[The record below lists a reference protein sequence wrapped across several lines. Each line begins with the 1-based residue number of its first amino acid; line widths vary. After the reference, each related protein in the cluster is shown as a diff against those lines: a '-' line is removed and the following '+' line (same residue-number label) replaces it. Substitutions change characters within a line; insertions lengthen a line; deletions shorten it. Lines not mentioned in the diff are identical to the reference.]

1 VPSALVKA
9 SKNLVIYVDL
19 DRKHSKRITTN
30 DNILVR
36 VHKPPSIE
44 VPLMIVDRLTSCTNS
59 SDPGRSTL
67 NRSAGMKILRDEKI
81 SPEIGGLESGNTL
94 SILKRFKS

>member
-1 VPSALVKA
+1 
-9 SKNLVIYVDL
+9 
-19 DRKHSKRITTN
+19 
-30 DNILVR
+30 
-36 VHKPPSIE
+36 
-44 VPLMIVDRLTSCTNS
+44 MIVDRLTSCTNS